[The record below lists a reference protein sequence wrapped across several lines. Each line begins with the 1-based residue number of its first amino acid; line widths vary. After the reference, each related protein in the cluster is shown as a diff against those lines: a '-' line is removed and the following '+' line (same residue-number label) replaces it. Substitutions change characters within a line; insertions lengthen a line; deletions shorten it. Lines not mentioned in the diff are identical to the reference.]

1 MDTWTAL
8 VMVVLLLILCSTGRE
23 EKPDRI
29 PNWEKRSREDK
40 GLRENP
46 LDHREA
52 EREYRR

>member
-1 MDTWTAL
+1 MDTWTAF